1 MGRFLEEKLDVLTYV
16 LTFNFGMDYTLLNEE
31 LRVKYFQD
39 YENTYNF
46 IVIKHWSDFLKKLI
60 NENRDSLS
68 DKEIKVLTLERIYK
82 DKRIYDPSE
91 INGMWRLMI
100 IARLL
105 NNMKKKIIIM
115 IDEVDIYFF
124 ANKSKQA
131 NGQISYNVD
140 FSYLD
145 QYQNVHFILCLRPSV
160 SGNKDFDTNL
170 PAKSQNQLY
179 KILTLRHRNTKMILD
194 FLRFWQHKGPY
205 FNGFPRIINE
215 QMLDSE
221 SLPPALEGLDHGV
234 IWIPFKHHEE
244 SLMVSNLI

>member
-1 MGRFLEEKLDVLTYV
+1 
-16 LTFNFGMDYTLLNEE
+16 
-31 LRVKYFQD
+31 
-39 YENTYNF
+39 
-46 IVIKHWSDFLKKLI
+46 
-60 NENRDSLS
+60 
-68 DKEIKVLTLERIYK
+68 
-82 DKRIYDPSE
+82 
-91 INGMWRLMI
+91 
-100 IARLL
+100 
-105 NNMKKKIIIM
+105 M

-194 FLRFWQHKGPY
+194 FLRFWQHKDMILDFLSFWQHKDPY